1 MNEFNL
7 TTDQEKVLQM
17 AGLDM
22 RSRPR
27 GNNMMAAV
35 DGYAGVGKSHMIPHI
50 IQQSTFTNS
59 IIMAPTNKA
68 VGVIKSKLSGHHL
81 TNCSYATL
89 HSIIYGKP
97 SKEGTWIPK
106 YETIDNNLIIVDESS
121 MVTEQVYTD
130 LLKRIRDSYILFIGD
145 SFQLEPV
152 GSPCPIFDL
161 PTTKMTQVVR
171 HDNGILNTANNLRL
185 VQNATV
191 ALNDDV
197 VLIDKNLSIRQ
208 FAEDIYYGKD
218 AVMICATNNARVAYN
233 KIIRQAIG
241 KKERIDKDP
250 LIAVNN
256 SSEYDN
262 GEIFVGDDMT
272 FIKSR
277 SVEVPGVGKIIIDI
291 YKQGGITFLHVPN
304 LMSAS
309 LHTLQFKDLDIA
321 TKIDLFGKENIHVAT
336 GIVKN
341 VVITT
346 WGYAVSAHK
355 CVDGDTW
362 IITSNGFEQIKDY
375 TKGKVFNGMFL
386 EHPSDF
392 INNGIEET
400 LTLTTNNGYQLK
412 GTKNHRQIIIDGT
425 CTEVK
430 KDFSDLKIG
439 DTVLLPK
446 GSECFGNV
454 VDVFT
459 MSELLPKIMT
469 PEFAEWLG
477 LFVADGCLY
486 KKDRG
491 FRFLKRH
498 KDVVERFAYL
508 THHLFGIKKDV
519 VPDKYSNSWKIE
531 VNNIKLGKELREYI
545 PALTPHNKFVPKEIL
560 TGTKD
565 VQRSFLRGFAEDGS
579 VSLKDRSVEISMK
592 DEKLSIII
600 HLMFLNLGIVANRHF
615 YKNCFRLTIYSENM
629 TKFKK
634 NVGFISKFK
643 NDRLIEYSRKNSLQ
657 SFSIL
662 YEIILNISTQNGC
675 TLGSEYNHMKR
686 VKKCTLR
693 LAEKFIKNYA
703 DKCSENAAYKRL
715 KCLLDYYTL
724 EVVQTVSLNSATQT
738 YCFEMYGSSRFVQNG
753 IVSGNSQGSQW
764 ETVYVDFDY
773 CSQNWNASRWL
784 YTGITRASKKV
795 ILLPSKNI
803 NFV

>member
-7 TTDQEKVLQM
+7 TTDQEKVLHM

-27 GNNMMAAV
+27 NNIMCAAV
-35 DGYAGVGKSHMIPHI
+35 DGYAGTGKLQPYDAPVLTPEGFKPMIVIQKGATVYGQHGRPQKVLEAYPGKDLKIYKVTFCDGSSVECCVDHLWRVQTTKGIATNKFIVRTLSDLIKSGLHISNKRGFRFAVQLPKAIQFPKKELKIHPYLLGVLLGNGHLKNNYVITMHIKYAEEMLQNLVPLLPEGVIAKLCKWQKSNPNAGKIIFNAKINHIFKELGLHNVLSKFKHIPLEYLLSSVDDRLELLKGLMDTDGCIKTFDTKNKVDYSTASNQLAFDVQNLVRSLGGYSCLTFSDRGVKGMEYRVTVRLPFVCAKLKDKVETLQKHDYKFRFNKKIVSAEFVGYKDGQCILVDDPDHLYVCGDYTVTHNTTMIPNI
-50 IQQSTFTNS
+50 IQESNFKSS

-68 VGVIKSKLSGHHL
+68 VGVIKSKLSGHDL

-121 MVTEQVYTD
+121 MVTEQVYND

-161 PTTKMTQVVR
+161 PTTKLTQVVR
-171 HDNGILNTANNLRL
+171 HDNGILNSANNLRV
-185 VQNATV
+185 VQDATV
-191 ALNDDV
+191 ALNDDI
-197 VLIDKNLSIRQ
+197 VLVDKNLSVRQ

-262 GEIFVGDDMT
+262 GEIFVGEDMT

-277 SVEVPGVGKIIIDI
+277 SVEVPGVGKIVIDI
-291 YKQGGITFLHVPN
+291 YKQGEITFLHVPN

-355 CVDGDTW
+355 
-362 IITSNGFEQIKDY
+362 
-375 TKGKVFNGMFL
+375 
-386 EHPSDF
+386 
-392 INNGIEET
+392 
-400 LTLTTNNGYQLK
+400 
-412 GTKNHRQIIIDGT
+412 
-425 CTEVK
+425 
-430 KDFSDLKIG
+430 
-439 DTVLLPK
+439 
-446 GSECFGNV
+446 
-454 VDVFT
+454 
-459 MSELLPKIMT
+459 
-469 PEFAEWLG
+469 
-477 LFVADGCLY
+477 
-486 KKDRG
+486 
-491 FRFLKRH
+491 
-498 KDVVERFAYL
+498 
-508 THHLFGIKKDV
+508 
-519 VPDKYSNSWKIE
+519 
-531 VNNIKLGKELREYI
+531 
-545 PALTPHNKFVPKEIL
+545 
-560 TGTKD
+560 
-565 VQRSFLRGFAEDGS
+565 
-579 VSLKDRSVEISMK
+579 
-592 DEKLSIII
+592 
-600 HLMFLNLGIVANRHF
+600 
-615 YKNCFRLTIYSENM
+615 
-629 TKFKK
+629 
-634 NVGFISKFK
+634 
-643 NDRLIEYSRKNSLQ
+643 
-657 SFSIL
+657 
-662 YEIILNISTQNGC
+662 
-675 TLGSEYNHMKR
+675 
-686 VKKCTLR
+686 
-693 LAEKFIKNYA
+693 
-703 DKCSENAAYKRL
+703 
-715 KCLLDYYTL
+715 
-724 EVVQTVSLNSATQT
+724 
-738 YCFEMYGSSRFVQNG
+738 
-753 IVSGNSQGSQW
+753 SQGSQW

-773 CSQNWNASRWL
+773 CSSNWNASRWL